1 MNSKRLQS
9 LNGDTVLDITEP
21 TVLKVRL
28 SENDLLRR
36 KAYLEDSITKFQE
49 RLADTE
55 AKLSQIYAEQSKAR
69 K

>member
-28 SENDLLRR
+28 SEKDLLRR
-36 KAYLEDSITKFQE
+36 KAYLEESITKFQE

-55 AKLSQIYAEQSKAR
+55 GKLSQIYDEQSKAR